1 MPDSGKSSM
10 IQVWDCAGGA
20 EILERALKKLRSSEE
35 APHTPH
41 IEIIDGG
48 LTVDG
53 WSAFADVNNDR
64 EWRLSLRYSG
74 YVFDRTRISRYSSIG
89 STTARRLPCIA

>member
-1 MPDSGKSSM
+1 M

-35 APHTPH
+35 GPHSPH
-41 IEIIDGG
+41 IEIVDGG

-53 WSAFADVNNDR
+53 WAVFADVTNDR
-64 EWRLSLRYSG
+64 KWKLSLY
-74 YVFDRTRISRYSSIG
+74 YIRILNG
-89 STTARRLPCIA
+89 LLLL